1 MKWSFFFLANDG
13 IKQKIGVDIW
23 RKKRTCWCKWLLRAG
38 SGAGITRLPRARAWN
53 CLEKKILARNCSLK
67 SHFYA
72 PTLHSYTLSKAPPV
86 QRMKLPRALRG
97 SQLTFYAPRVA
108 AFSARYRHR
117 AKSAVPIKR
126 QQIIVLAY
134 RTVDR
139 WRPWG
144 DSSGCHIKGLPAM
157 GMVTSTYTATILLLP
172 TFFLQIL
179 NLSLLHPKSAEWLL
193 QLNYMYVT
201 LIPIKSL
208 MRIMSTLKNV

>member
-1 MKWSFFFLANDG
+1 
-13 IKQKIGVDIW
+13 
-23 RKKRTCWCKWLLRAG
+23 
-38 SGAGITRLPRARAWN
+38 
-53 CLEKKILARNCSLK
+53 
-67 SHFYA
+67 
-72 PTLHSYTLSKAPPV
+72 
-86 QRMKLPRALRG
+86 MKLPRALRG

-117 AKSAVPIKR
+117 AKSLWDAVPIKR

-134 RTVDR
+134 RTLDR

-157 GMVTSTYTATILLLP
+157 GMVTSTYTATVLHCHCYTATILLLP

-208 MRIMSTLKNV
+208 TEDNVNSKNMSKSSILGRSIRKVQLMRQQVGAHHQV

>member
-1 MKWSFFFLANDG
+1 
-13 IKQKIGVDIW
+13 
-23 RKKRTCWCKWLLRAG
+23 
-38 SGAGITRLPRARAWN
+38 
-53 CLEKKILARNCSLK
+53 
-67 SHFYA
+67 
-72 PTLHSYTLSKAPPV
+72 
-86 QRMKLPRALRG
+86 MKLPRALRG

-117 AKSAVPIKR
+117 AKSLWDAVPIKR

-157 GMVTSTYTATILLLP
+157 GMVTSTYTATVLHCHCYTATILLLP

-208 MRIMSTLKNV
+208 MRIMSTLKNVKELNFGESLRKVQLMRQQVGAHHQV

>member
-1 MKWSFFFLANDG
+1 MRPVSPHFLRDTDIA
-13 IKQKIGVDIW
+13 QKACG
-23 RKKRTCWCKWLLRAG
+23 
-38 SGAGITRLPRARAWN
+38 
-53 CLEKKILARNCSLK
+53 
-67 SHFYA
+67 
-72 PTLHSYTLSKAPPV
+72 TLCPY
-86 QRMKLPRALRG
+86 Q
-97 SQLTFYAPRVA
+97 
-108 AFSARYRHR
+108 
-117 AKSAVPIKR
+117 R

-157 GMVTSTYTATILLLP
+157 GMVTSTYTATVLHCHCYTATILLLP

-208 MRIMSTLKNV
+208 MRIMSTLKIV

>member
-1 MKWSFFFLANDG
+1 MLMQVTTKGRIRSRHHASSSSPSLE
-13 IKQKIGVDIW
+13 
-23 RKKRTCWCKWLLRAG
+23 LL
-38 SGAGITRLPRARAWN
+38 
-53 CLEKKILARNCSLK
+53 LEKNLARNCSLK

-117 AKSAVPIKR
+117 AKSLWNAVPIKR

-157 GMVTSTYTATILLLP
+157 GMVTSTYTATILHCHCYTATILLFP
-172 TFFLQIL
+172 TFFCCR
-179 NLSLLHPKSAEWLL
+179 
-193 QLNYMYVT
+193 Y
-201 LIPIKSL
+201 
-208 MRIMSTLKNV
+208 

>member
-1 MKWSFFFLANDG
+1 MLMQMTTKGRIRSRHHASASSPSLELLGEKNSRLELLF
-13 IKQKIGVDIW
+13 KIP
-23 RKKRTCWCKWLLRAG
+23 LLC
-38 SGAGITRLPRARAWN
+38 SNTPQLYTIQGAPCVA
-53 CLEKKILARNCSLK
+53 
-67 SHFYA
+67 Y
-72 PTLHSYTLSKAPPV
+72 
-86 QRMKLPRALRG
+86 MKLPRALRG

-117 AKSAVPIKR
+117 AKSLWDAVPIKR

-157 GMVTSTYTATILLLP
+157 GMVTSTYTATILLPP

-193 QLNYMYVT
+193 QLIICM
-201 LIPIKSL
+201 
-208 MRIMSTLKNV
+208 